1 MKNSSPLLAVVTLL
15 AFVAISPADGI
26 ASSEGEEYHAMEHF
40 QEMEHQHHGHAMA
53 SDGYTR
59 SLASYQT
66 PDVMLVDAEG
76 NEVDLADSLDV
87 AEPVMLNFIFTS
99 CTTICPAMSA
109 TFSQVQEKLGE
120 EVGDVRMV
128 SISIDPE
135 HDSPSQLSEYA
146 KRFDAG
152 PQWSMLT
159 GSIEDSIAVQR
170 AFNVYRG
177 DKMNHQ
183 PVTFMRKGAG
193 QPWVRIDGF
202 ASADELLREY
212 RQLMPEQ

>member
-1 MKNSSPLLAVVTLL
+1 MKNFATIPAIAMLLAL
-15 AFVAISPADGI
+15 VATAPVEGVA
-26 ASSEGEEYHAMEHF
+26 ASENEEYHAMEHF

-53 SDGYTR
+53 NDGYSR
-59 SLASYQT
+59 SVATYAT
-66 PDVMLVDAEG
+66 PEVRLLDSEG

-109 TFSQVQEKLGE
+109 TFSQVQAKLGE
-120 EVGDVRMV
+120 EGSSVRMV

-135 HDSPSQLSEYA
+135 HDSPAQLGEYA
-146 KRFDAG
+146 KRFEAG
-152 PQWSMLT
+152 PQWSLLT
-159 GSIEDSIAVQR
+159 GSVEDSIAVQR

-183 PVTFMRKGAG
+183 PVTFMRNGAD

-212 RQLMPEQ
+212 RQLVPDQ